1 MTEKQQSISKLL
13 DDEMRKRI
21 DKLGIGNTVM
31 TLEDAKRL
39 PKSVK
44 HEIRKGKKHPKL

>member
-1 MTEKQQSISKLL
+1 MTKKQQSISKLL

-21 DKLGIGNTVM
+21 DKLGICNRLM

-39 PKSVK
+39 PKSFK
-44 HEIRKGKKHPKL
+44 YETIKSKKHPKL

>member
-1 MTEKQQSISKLL
+1 MNKTQKAL
-13 DDEMRKRI
+13 DDEMRERI
-21 DKLGIGNTVM
+21 DKLGLCTRPM

-44 HEIRKGKKHPKL
+44 YEIRKGKKQS

>member
-1 MTEKQQSISKLL
+1 MTKTQQSIAEKLL
-13 DDEMRKRI
+13 DDEMRARI
-21 DKLGIGNTVM
+21 DKLGLCTRPM

-44 HEIRKGKKHPKL
+44 YEIRKGKKPS